1 MDIERI
7 RGVLLGT
14 ALGDAAGLPFEGLS
28 PQRIARAQSRRRP
41 RPWLVSDDTEQ
52 TAIVAAALATTLDE
66 TMFGA
71 EMVRR
76 MRRWFLLLPPAIGW
90 GTLRACIK
98 LCFGARSGVRSAGNA
113 AAMRAAVIG
122 VVARD
127 EAHLD
132 ALVRS
137 ATLVTHTDPRALDA
151 ARAVALA
158 ARTRASLSELA
169 TACMTAELRSAV
181 ARVASV
187 ADAPL
192 AEVARHMAWERG
204 VGAYCVDTVPAA
216 LLAARSSEDPAVAI
230 DTAIRLGGDT
240 DTTAA
245 IAGAI
250 AGSHAPGRLPGSG
263 IPTGWRVYLSELACA
278 IVQRRPPPRRI
289 HPLIAVPR
297 NVGVGLAMAAVIL
310 RARLTGW

>member
-1 MDIERI
+1 
-7 RGVLLGT
+7 V
-14 ALGDAAGLPFEGLS
+14 
-28 PQRIARAQSRRRP
+28 ARAQRRWRQ

-66 TMFGA
+66 AQFRV

-132 ALVRS
+132 ALVRG

-151 ARAVALA
+151 ARIVALA
-158 ARTRASLSELA
+158 ARTQAALPELA
-169 TACMTAELRSAV
+169 TACRTVELRDAVTRVAAV
-181 ARVASV
+181 AGEPL
-187 ADAPL
+187 DA
-192 AEVARHMAWERG
+192 VARHMAWERG

-216 LLAARSSEDPAVAI
+216 LLAARCSEDPAVAI
-230 DTAIRLGGDT
+230 ETAIRFGGDT

-250 AGSHAPGRLPGSG
+250 AGAHAPERLPTSG
-263 IPTGWRVYLSELACA
+263 IPAGWRVYLDKLAQA
-278 IVQRRPPPRRI
+278 IVERRPPPRRL
-289 HPLIAVPR
+289 HPLVAVPR
-297 NVGVGLAMAAVIL
+297 NVGVGLAMVGVLL